1 MPRSSA
7 DKRAA
12 FRALHQQGCF
22 LLPNPWDVGSAR
34 LFQHL
39 GFEALASTSTGFAW
53 TQGRADYQV
62 TRDDVLAHLAALSA
76 AVDLPVNA
84 DFESGF
90 ASTSE
95 GVAASVAAAIEAGV
109 AGLSIEDRNVDAID
123 TLYEVDVA
131 VERLRAARAAI
142 DGTGE
147 DVILVARTEGVL
159 IGGTANAAI
168 DRMVAFADAGAD
180 CLYAPGIGMPG
191 LSGIEDV
198 GALVR
203 AVAPIPVNI
212 LVATPGVEMA
222 QLADL
227 GVRRISIGGALS
239 LVGWGATLAAAK
251 RIKDGD
257 FEGLAGAMSGRE
269 LNTIF
274 GDFA

>member
-1 MPRSSA
+1 MPRSTA

-12 FRALHQQGCF
+12 FRALHQEGCF

-53 TQGRADYQV
+53 TQGKPDYQV
-62 TRDDVLAHLAALSA
+62 TCRDVLTHLAALNA

-90 ASTSE
+90 SSTTE
-95 GVAASVAAAIEAGV
+95 GLAANVVAAVEAGV

-123 TLYEVDVA
+123 ALYHVDVA

-147 DVILVARTEGVL
+147 DAILVARTEGVL
-159 IGGTANAAI
+159 MGGTASAAI
-168 DRMVAFADAGAD
+168 DRMVTYAEAGAD

-191 LSGIEDV
+191 LSTIEDV

-212 LVATPGVEMA
+212 LVATPGVSMA
-222 QLADL
+222 KLADL

-239 LVGWGATLAAAK
+239 LVGWGATMAAAK
-251 RIKDGD
+251 RLKAGD
-257 FEGLAGAMSGRE
+257 FDGLADAMSGRE

-274 GDFA
+274 GAFT